1 MYKLFWEV
9 FKRTGNIEAYLYL
22 YDYRF
27 LSKGKLEKRE
37 TLNNNGDCKYPRNS
51 P

>member
-9 FKRTGNIEAYLYL
+9 FKRTGSIEAYLYL
-22 YDYRF
+22 YDYRV
-27 LSKGKLEKRE
+27 LSEERLEKRE

>member
-9 FKRTGNIEAYLYL
+9 FKRTGSIEAYLYL
-22 YDYRF
+22 YDYRT
-27 LSKGKLEKRE
+27 LTKERLQKRE
-37 TLNNNGDCKYPRNS
+37 TLDNNGDCKYPRNS